1 MTLEL
6 RKNFIS
12 INGVVLEFPLDL
24 DKFILVLGEPS
35 QRICPEGDKCWGAIW
50 DDLGI
55 TCEFGIRGFDNWISV
70 TFHTKEWNPKEI
82 SLEFNVVPKSKF
94 SGTLIVNG
102 KVTDFDSFNYFLL
115 GMISISNLPM
125 GLYLTRNFE
134 YNEKVP
140 LKKYLL
146 RSTDDADIVFSDFNF
161 KLLVIQ
167 ELMYNQKLIKPKF
180 DLDEF
185 TRWYKKRKIDLE
197 EEKGDLIPEAVVYFK
212 NLPIPKKWAKKLKSI
227 SQDGGNAI
235 YSNLIDSWDGE
246 NGVFDVLNFEDAI
259 HFLNLMEIK
268 ILETAYWNETN
279 AKIQLK
285 SIHELRAKGI
295 EVNYV

>member
-1 MTLEL
+1 MILEL

-12 INGVVLEFPLDL
+12 INGTELKFPLNL

-35 QRICPEGDKCWGAIW
+35 QRICPPGDKCWGAIW

-55 TCEFGIRGFDNWISV
+55 ICQFGIRGFDNWINV

-82 SLEFNVVPKSKF
+82 SLEFNVAPKTKF

-102 KVTDFDSFNYFLL
+102 KVTDSDSFNYFLL
-115 GMISISNLPM
+115 GIISISNLPI
-125 GLYLTRNFE
+125 GLYLARDYE

-146 RSTDDADIVFSDFNF
+146 RSADDTDIVFNDFNF
-161 KLLVIQ
+161 KLLIIQ
-167 ELMYNQKLIKPKF
+167 ELMYNQKLIKPQF

-185 TRWYKKRKIDLE
+185 ARWYKKREINLE
-197 EEKGDLIPEAVVYFK
+197 EEEGELIPEAVDYFK
-212 NLPIPKKWAKKLKSI
+212 KLPIPKKLSKKIKSI
-227 SQDGGNAI
+227 RQDGGNTI
-235 YSNLIDSWDGE
+235 YSNLINSWDGE
-246 NGVFDVLNFEDAI
+246 NGIFDVLNFEDVI
-259 HFLNLMEIK
+259 HFPNLKEIK
-268 ILETAYWNETN
+268 ILETAYWNEAN

-285 SIHELRAKGI
+285 SIQELREKGI
-295 EVNYV
+295 GVNFV